1 MRSAG
6 RQGAGQLVVTSAGG
20 GGENA
25 VSDLVVEL
33 GAEGPKVGLHGVEGG
48 GLVPVA
54 DLPLP
59 AFVFVK
65 QLIQDAAAAP
75 GELELLRERISVSG
89 EGARARS
96 LSRNRQPD
104 SEADEEPGAGEGRRP
119 NAHVLHGPR
128 SAPFLGRRRGVLELE
143 PLVLLLE
150 LQERFLEPLP
160 GVEVGDLGAPAPGEE
175 EGDGDEPAGCDGH
188 EGA

>member
-1 MRSAG
+1 M
-6 RQGAGQLVVTSAGG
+6 
-20 GGENA
+20 
-25 VSDLVVEL
+25 
-33 GAEGPKVGLHGVEGG
+33 GLRNH
-48 GLVPVA
+48 
-54 DLPLP
+54 DN
-59 AFVFVK
+59 
-65 QLIQDAAAAP
+65 
-75 GELELLRERISVSG
+75 VSG
-89 EGARARS
+89 ARIRPREIHMRVARFLHVVLKAPMPDEANTRCIWEVALGPGNFRRPEGS
-96 LSRNRQPD
+96 EFGIRQPD